1 MTDTSST
8 SPKRAAII
16 VNPAKPVD
24 IDVRGLVAKH
34 CVENGW
40 GEAIWLETT
49 KEDPGV
55 GQAKEALAQGADIV
69 IAAGGD
75 GTVRCVAEVLAGGDI
90 PMGLLPLGTGNLLA
104 RNLGMDVTDYD
115 GAMAGALSGA
125 ERKIDVV
132 RARRSDPDKEQLFL
146 VMAGVGYDA
155 TIMAD
160 TNEDLKDKVGWLA
173 YVDAGIRNLPGKP
186 VKATVVIDGQTVVH
200 RGVRSVMVGNCGKV
214 QGNLEIFPDAKVD
227 DGLLDIAV
235 LAPHHGKLGWLSVL
249 AGIIGKGRNRDT
261 AVEYFQGKSVE
272 ITLEHA
278 DDYQLDGDH
287 EGEGKHVLMTMEPG
301 ALTSGWSTTFTGQR
315 LWPVRGSP
323 RVRPAGG
330 RGPIPPGVKG
340 SPGRAKT
347 RGPCQAGG
355 NLEVGPGVGH
365 FHGNAPTTVTI
376 RAPQQLGHG
385 ERQLVRGV
393 GDPGR
398 EAERPGLPVR
408 HGKRGGGP
416 HVRTAAAA
424 VVQCRQQLPFTHV
437 AGSRQHKL
445 VQHAARDRVH
455 VDAQDV
461 DAVPGQGAR

>member
-1 MTDTSST
+1 MTANSST
-8 SPKRAAII
+8 SLQRAAII

-40 GEAIWLETT
+40 GEPMWFETT

-75 GTVRCVAEVLAGGDI
+75 GTVRCVAEVLSGGDV

-115 GAMAGALSGA
+115 GAMAGALTGT

-132 RARRSDPDKEQLFL
+132 RARRSDPDMEQLFL

-186 VKATVVIDGQTVVH
+186 VKATIVIDGKSAVH

-235 LAPHHGKLGWLSVL
+235 LAPHHGKLGWLSVV
-249 AGIIGKGRNRDT
+249 AGIIGRGRNKDT

-272 ITLEHA
+272 ITLEHN

-287 EGEGKHVLMTMEPG
+287 EGEGKHVLMT
-301 ALTSGWSTTFTGQR
+301 
-315 LWPVRGSP
+315 VD
-323 RVRPAGG
+323 PAAITL
-330 RGPIPPGVKG
+330 RM
-340 SPGRAKT
+340 
-347 RGPCQAGG
+347 
-355 NLEVGPGVGH
+355 
-365 FHGNAPTTVTI
+365 
-376 RAPQQLGHG
+376 
-385 ERQLVRGV
+385 
-393 GDPGR
+393 
-398 EAERPGLPVR
+398 
-408 HGKRGGGP
+408 
-416 HVRTAAAA
+416 
-424 VVQCRQQLPFTHV
+424 
-437 AGSRQHKL
+437 
-445 VQHAARDRVH
+445 
-455 VDAQDV
+455 
-461 DAVPGQGAR
+461 

>member
-1 MTDTSST
+1 MTANSST
-8 SPKRAAII
+8 SLQRAAII

-40 GEAIWLETT
+40 GEPMWFETT

-75 GTVRCVAEVLAGGDI
+75 GTVRCVAEVLSGGDV

-115 GAMAGALSGA
+115 GAMAGALTGT

-132 RARRSDPDKEQLFL
+132 RARRSDPDMEQLFL

-186 VKATVVIDGQTVVH
+186 VKATIVIDGQTAVH

-214 QGNLEIFPDAKVD
+214 QGGLEIFPEAKMD
-227 DGLLDIAV
+227 DGLLDVAV
-235 LAPHHGKLGWLSVL
+235 LAPHHGKLGWLSVV
-249 AGIIGKGRNRDT
+249 AGMIGKGRSKDT
-261 AVEYFQGKSVE
+261 AVEYLQGKPLE
-272 ITLEHA
+272 ITLEHN

-287 EGEGKHVLMTMEPG
+287 EGQGKHVVMTMDPS
-301 ALTSGWSTTFTGQR
+301 ALTLR
-315 LWPVRGSP
+315 M
-323 RVRPAGG
+323 
-330 RGPIPPGVKG
+330 
-340 SPGRAKT
+340 
-347 RGPCQAGG
+347 
-355 NLEVGPGVGH
+355 
-365 FHGNAPTTVTI
+365 
-376 RAPQQLGHG
+376 
-385 ERQLVRGV
+385 
-393 GDPGR
+393 
-398 EAERPGLPVR
+398 
-408 HGKRGGGP
+408 
-416 HVRTAAAA
+416 
-424 VVQCRQQLPFTHV
+424 
-437 AGSRQHKL
+437 
-445 VQHAARDRVH
+445 
-455 VDAQDV
+455 
-461 DAVPGQGAR
+461 

>member
-1 MTDTSST
+1 MTANSST
-8 SPKRAAII
+8 SPQRAAII

-40 GEAIWLETT
+40 GEALWFETT

-75 GTVRCVAEVLAGGDI
+75 GTVRCVAEVLSGGDV

-115 GAMAGALSGA
+115 GAMAGALIGT

-186 VKATVVIDGQTVVH
+186 VRATVVVDGKAVVH

-235 LAPHHGKLGWLSVL
+235 LAPHHGKLGWLSVV
-249 AGIIGKGRNRDT
+249 AGIIGRGRNKDT

-272 ITLEHA
+272 ITLEHN

-287 EGEGKHVLMTMEPG
+287 EGEGKHVLMT
-301 ALTSGWSTTFTGQR
+301 
-315 LWPVRGSP
+315 VD
-323 RVRPAGG
+323 PAAITL
-330 RGPIPPGVKG
+330 RM
-340 SPGRAKT
+340 
-347 RGPCQAGG
+347 
-355 NLEVGPGVGH
+355 
-365 FHGNAPTTVTI
+365 
-376 RAPQQLGHG
+376 
-385 ERQLVRGV
+385 
-393 GDPGR
+393 
-398 EAERPGLPVR
+398 
-408 HGKRGGGP
+408 
-416 HVRTAAAA
+416 
-424 VVQCRQQLPFTHV
+424 
-437 AGSRQHKL
+437 
-445 VQHAARDRVH
+445 
-455 VDAQDV
+455 
-461 DAVPGQGAR
+461 

>member
-75 GTVRCVAEVLAGGDI
+75 GTVRCVAEVLAGGDT

-115 GAMAGALSGA
+115 GAMAGALIGA

-160 TNEDLKDKVGWLA
+160 TNEGLKDKVGWLA

-186 VKATVVIDGQTVVH
+186 VKATVAIDGQTVVH

-214 QGNLEIFPDAKVD
+214 QGGLEIFPDAKVD

-235 LAPHHGKLGWLSVL
+235 LAPHHGRLGWLSVL
-249 AGIIGKGRNRDT
+249 AGILGKGRNRDT

-301 ALTSGWSTTFTGQR
+301 ALTLR
-315 LWPVRGSP
+315 M
-323 RVRPAGG
+323 
-330 RGPIPPGVKG
+330 
-340 SPGRAKT
+340 
-347 RGPCQAGG
+347 
-355 NLEVGPGVGH
+355 
-365 FHGNAPTTVTI
+365 
-376 RAPQQLGHG
+376 
-385 ERQLVRGV
+385 
-393 GDPGR
+393 
-398 EAERPGLPVR
+398 
-408 HGKRGGGP
+408 
-416 HVRTAAAA
+416 
-424 VVQCRQQLPFTHV
+424 
-437 AGSRQHKL
+437 
-445 VQHAARDRVH
+445 
-455 VDAQDV
+455 
-461 DAVPGQGAR
+461 

>member
-1 MTDTSST
+1 MTDNSST

-55 GQAKEALAQGADIV
+55 GQAKDALAQGADIV

-75 GTVRCVAEVLAGGDI
+75 GTVRCVAEVLAGSDT

-115 GAMAGALSGA
+115 GAMAGALIGT

-132 RARRSDPDKEQLFL
+132 RARRSDPDKDQLFL
-146 VMAGVGYDA
+146 VMAGLGYDA

-186 VKATVVIDGQTVVH
+186 VKATVVIDGKPVVH

-214 QGNLEIFPDAKVD
+214 QGGLEIFPDAKVD

-235 LAPHHGKLGWLSVL
+235 LAPHHGKLGWLSVV
-249 AGIIGKGRNRDT
+249 AGMIGKGRGKDT
-261 AVEYFQGKSVE
+261 AVEYFQGKTVE
-272 ITLEHA
+272 ITLEHK

-287 EGEGKHVLMTMEPG
+287 EGESKHVLMTMEPG
-301 ALTSGWSTTFTGQR
+301 ALTLR
-315 LWPVRGSP
+315 M
-323 RVRPAGG
+323 
-330 RGPIPPGVKG
+330 
-340 SPGRAKT
+340 
-347 RGPCQAGG
+347 
-355 NLEVGPGVGH
+355 
-365 FHGNAPTTVTI
+365 
-376 RAPQQLGHG
+376 
-385 ERQLVRGV
+385 
-393 GDPGR
+393 
-398 EAERPGLPVR
+398 
-408 HGKRGGGP
+408 
-416 HVRTAAAA
+416 
-424 VVQCRQQLPFTHV
+424 
-437 AGSRQHKL
+437 
-445 VQHAARDRVH
+445 
-455 VDAQDV
+455 
-461 DAVPGQGAR
+461 

>member
-1 MTDTSST
+1 MTANSST
-8 SPKRAAII
+8 SLQRAAII

-40 GEAIWLETT
+40 GEPLWFETT

-75 GTVRCVAEVLAGGDI
+75 GTVRCVAEVLSGGDV

-115 GAMAGALSGA
+115 GAMAGALIGT

-132 RARRSDPDKEQLFL
+132 RARRSNPDKEQLFL

-186 VKATVVIDGQTVVH
+186 VKATIVIDGRTAVH

-214 QGNLEIFPDAKVD
+214 QGGLEIFPEAKMD
-227 DGLLDIAV
+227 DGLLDVAV
-235 LAPHHGKLGWLSVL
+235 LAPHHGKLGWLSVV
-249 AGIIGKGRNRDT
+249 AGMIGKGRGKDT
-261 AVEYFQGKSVE
+261 AVEYYQGKTVE
-272 ITLEHA
+272 ITLEHN

-287 EGEGKHVLMTMEPG
+287 EGQGKHVLMTMDPS
-301 ALTSGWSTTFTGQR
+301 ALTIR
-315 LWPVRGSP
+315 L
-323 RVRPAGG
+323 
-330 RGPIPPGVKG
+330 
-340 SPGRAKT
+340 
-347 RGPCQAGG
+347 
-355 NLEVGPGVGH
+355 
-365 FHGNAPTTVTI
+365 
-376 RAPQQLGHG
+376 
-385 ERQLVRGV
+385 
-393 GDPGR
+393 
-398 EAERPGLPVR
+398 
-408 HGKRGGGP
+408 
-416 HVRTAAAA
+416 
-424 VVQCRQQLPFTHV
+424 
-437 AGSRQHKL
+437 
-445 VQHAARDRVH
+445 
-455 VDAQDV
+455 
-461 DAVPGQGAR
+461 

>member
-1 MTDTSST
+1 MTDNSST

-40 GEAIWLETT
+40 GEPIWLETT

-55 GQAKEALAQGADIV
+55 GQAKEALAQGADLV

-75 GTVRCVAEVLAGGDI
+75 GTVRCVAEVLSGGDI

-115 GAMAGALSGA
+115 GAMAGALTGA

-132 RARRSDPDKEQLFL
+132 RAKRSDPDQDQLFL
-146 VMAGVGYDA
+146 VMAGMGYDA
-155 TIMAD
+155 TIMGD

-186 VKATVVIDGQTVVH
+186 VKATVVIDGQSVVH

-214 QGNLEIFPDAKVD
+214 QGGLEIFPDAKID

-261 AVEYFQGKSVE
+261 AVEYFQGKTVE
-272 ITLEHA
+272 ITLEHK

-287 EGEGKHVLMTMEPG
+287 EGEGKHVLMSIEPG
-301 ALTSGWSTTFTGQR
+301 ALTLR
-315 LWPVRGSP
+315 M
-323 RVRPAGG
+323 
-330 RGPIPPGVKG
+330 
-340 SPGRAKT
+340 
-347 RGPCQAGG
+347 
-355 NLEVGPGVGH
+355 
-365 FHGNAPTTVTI
+365 
-376 RAPQQLGHG
+376 
-385 ERQLVRGV
+385 
-393 GDPGR
+393 
-398 EAERPGLPVR
+398 
-408 HGKRGGGP
+408 
-416 HVRTAAAA
+416 
-424 VVQCRQQLPFTHV
+424 
-437 AGSRQHKL
+437 
-445 VQHAARDRVH
+445 
-455 VDAQDV
+455 
-461 DAVPGQGAR
+461 

>member
-1 MTDTSST
+1 MTDNSST

-40 GEAIWLETT
+40 GEPIWLETT

-55 GQAKEALAQGADIV
+55 GQAKEALAQGADLV

-75 GTVRCVAEVLAGGDI
+75 GTVRCVAEVLSGGDI

-115 GAMAGALSGA
+115 GAMAGALTGA

-132 RARRSDPDKEQLFL
+132 RAKRSDPDQDQLFL
-146 VMAGVGYDA
+146 VMAGMGYDA
-155 TIMAD
+155 TIMGD

-186 VKATVVIDGQTVVH
+186 VKATVAIDGKDVLH

-214 QGNLEIFPDAKVD
+214 QGGLEIFPDAKID

-261 AVEYFQGKSVE
+261 AVEYFQGKTVE
-272 ITLEHA
+272 ITLEHK

-287 EGEGKHVLMTMEPG
+287 EGEGKHVLMSIEPG
-301 ALTSGWSTTFTGQR
+301 ALTLR
-315 LWPVRGSP
+315 M
-323 RVRPAGG
+323 
-330 RGPIPPGVKG
+330 
-340 SPGRAKT
+340 
-347 RGPCQAGG
+347 
-355 NLEVGPGVGH
+355 
-365 FHGNAPTTVTI
+365 
-376 RAPQQLGHG
+376 
-385 ERQLVRGV
+385 
-393 GDPGR
+393 
-398 EAERPGLPVR
+398 
-408 HGKRGGGP
+408 
-416 HVRTAAAA
+416 
-424 VVQCRQQLPFTHV
+424 
-437 AGSRQHKL
+437 
-445 VQHAARDRVH
+445 
-455 VDAQDV
+455 
-461 DAVPGQGAR
+461 

>member
-55 GQAKEALAQGADIV
+55 GQAKEALSQGADIV

-75 GTVRCVAEVLAGGDI
+75 GTVRCVAEVLAGGDT

-115 GAMAGALSGA
+115 GAMAGALIGA

-186 VKATVVIDGQTVVH
+186 VKATVAIDGQTVVH

-214 QGNLEIFPDAKVD
+214 QGGLEIFPDAKVD

-235 LAPHHGKLGWLSVL
+235 LAPHHGRLGWLSVL
-249 AGIIGKGRNRDT
+249 AGILGKGRNRDT

-301 ALTSGWSTTFTGQR
+301 ALTLR
-315 LWPVRGSP
+315 M
-323 RVRPAGG
+323 
-330 RGPIPPGVKG
+330 
-340 SPGRAKT
+340 
-347 RGPCQAGG
+347 
-355 NLEVGPGVGH
+355 
-365 FHGNAPTTVTI
+365 
-376 RAPQQLGHG
+376 
-385 ERQLVRGV
+385 
-393 GDPGR
+393 
-398 EAERPGLPVR
+398 
-408 HGKRGGGP
+408 
-416 HVRTAAAA
+416 
-424 VVQCRQQLPFTHV
+424 
-437 AGSRQHKL
+437 
-445 VQHAARDRVH
+445 
-455 VDAQDV
+455 
-461 DAVPGQGAR
+461 

>member
-1 MTDTSST
+1 MTDISST

-49 KEDPGV
+49 KEDPGF

-75 GTVRCVAEVLAGGDI
+75 GTVRCVAEVLAGGDT

-104 RNLGMDVTDYD
+104 RNLGLDVTDYD
-115 GAMAGALSGA
+115 AAMAGALIGT

-132 RARRSDPDKEQLFL
+132 RARRSDPDKEQVFL

-186 VKATVVIDGQTVVH
+186 VKATVVIDGKDVVH

-214 QGNLEIFPDAKVD
+214 QGGLEIFPDAKMD

-249 AGIIGKGRNRDT
+249 AGIIGRGKNRDT
-261 AVEYFQGKSVE
+261 AVEYFQGKTVE
-272 ITLEHA
+272 ITLEHN

-301 ALTSGWSTTFTGQR
+301 ALTLR
-315 LWPVRGSP
+315 M
-323 RVRPAGG
+323 
-330 RGPIPPGVKG
+330 
-340 SPGRAKT
+340 
-347 RGPCQAGG
+347 
-355 NLEVGPGVGH
+355 
-365 FHGNAPTTVTI
+365 
-376 RAPQQLGHG
+376 
-385 ERQLVRGV
+385 
-393 GDPGR
+393 
-398 EAERPGLPVR
+398 
-408 HGKRGGGP
+408 
-416 HVRTAAAA
+416 
-424 VVQCRQQLPFTHV
+424 
-437 AGSRQHKL
+437 
-445 VQHAARDRVH
+445 
-455 VDAQDV
+455 
-461 DAVPGQGAR
+461 

>member
-55 GQAKEALAQGADIV
+55 GQAKEALSQGADIV

-75 GTVRCVAEVLAGGDI
+75 GTVRCVAEVLAGGDT

-115 GAMAGALSGA
+115 GAMAGALIGA

-235 LAPHHGKLGWLSVL
+235 LAPHHGRLGWLSVL
-249 AGIIGKGRNRDT
+249 AGILGKGRNRDT

-301 ALTSGWSTTFTGQR
+301 ALTLR
-315 LWPVRGSP
+315 M
-323 RVRPAGG
+323 
-330 RGPIPPGVKG
+330 
-340 SPGRAKT
+340 
-347 RGPCQAGG
+347 
-355 NLEVGPGVGH
+355 
-365 FHGNAPTTVTI
+365 
-376 RAPQQLGHG
+376 
-385 ERQLVRGV
+385 
-393 GDPGR
+393 
-398 EAERPGLPVR
+398 
-408 HGKRGGGP
+408 
-416 HVRTAAAA
+416 
-424 VVQCRQQLPFTHV
+424 
-437 AGSRQHKL
+437 
-445 VQHAARDRVH
+445 
-455 VDAQDV
+455 
-461 DAVPGQGAR
+461 